1 MARPGA
7 IPVRLGIGLVIGAVA
22 VAAYLT
28 LVWPRLIRWGATDQE
43 VRQSFPVA
51 QHTNSPMYRS
61 TRAVEIR
68 AAPSVVWAWLV
79 QLGQGR
85 GGFYSYTWLENLV
98 GADIHNATR
107 IRPDLQHL
115 AVGDTVRLAPAGFLG
130 GGFDRL
136 SQLRISAIEPER
148 LLVLRGW
155 GTFAL
160 DSVSGGNTRLV
171 IREETPLPSSTWR
184 ANLSKLTWEPLHF
197 VMERQMLRGIR
208 DRSEGRAS
216 PGWVSGL
223 ASTGFAVA
231 AGMLV
236 VGLARRRR
244 GRAWLLW
251 PLAGAIAVILG
262 TGDVHAALAG
272 FVGTGTAI
280 LGALL
285 AGRHW
290 WKWLA
295 AILAMVWLVLLLAHD
310 AYVTLGW
317 LLGVAVFLVSMAKL
331 KRPAVAA
338 AAAA

>member
-1 MARPGA
+1 
-7 IPVRLGIGLVIGAVA
+7 

-43 VRQSFPVA
+43 VRRSFPAA
-51 QHTNSPMYRS
+51 QHAPSPMYRS
-61 TRAVEIR
+61 TRTIEIR
-68 AAPSVVWAWLV
+68 ATPSVVWAWLV

-115 AVGDTVRLAPAGFLG
+115 QVGDTVRLAPAGFLG
-130 GGFDRL
+130 GGFDHL
-136 SQLRISAIEPER
+136 SQLRVAAIEPER

-160 DSVSGGNTRLV
+160 DSLSGAGTRLL
-171 IREETPLPSSTWR
+171 IREETPLPSSAWK
-184 ANLSKLTWEPLHF
+184 AALLKLTWEPLHF

-216 PGWVSGL
+216 PWWVSGL
-223 ASTGFAVA
+223 ATLGFAVA

-236 VGLARRRR
+236 VALARRRP
-244 GRAWLLW
+244 GRVWLLW

-290 WKWLA
+290 WKWFA
-295 AILAMVWLVLLLAHD
+295 GILAMVCLVLLLAHD

-317 LLGVAVFLVSMAKL
+317 LLGVVAFLVSMAKL
-331 KRPAVAA
+331 KRPAVAVA
-338 AAAA
+338 AAA